1 MVMNEGHPE
10 SKDHLR
16 IVLAQVIHH
25 TVQICSQVI
34 FICSQHEGIF
44 GGKTFQKQ

>member
-10 SKDHLR
+10 SDDRLGT
-16 IVLAQVIHH
+16 VLAQIIHH
-25 TVQICSQVI
+25 TVQIWSQVI